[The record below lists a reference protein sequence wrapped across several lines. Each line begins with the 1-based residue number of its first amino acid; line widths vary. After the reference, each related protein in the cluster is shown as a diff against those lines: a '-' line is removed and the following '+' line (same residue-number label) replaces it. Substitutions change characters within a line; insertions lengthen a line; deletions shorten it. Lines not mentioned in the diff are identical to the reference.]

1 MKQNLRHIIFRREL
15 EKSPVC
21 QPIEIAPQ
29 FCSKADSSG
38 INHQGESP
46 GHEPNRTFR
55 NPALCAAVIRDW
67 PANRG
72 LCSNRAVEA
81 SWQKLPVTS
90 PSLCAISSPAGQ
102 SNSLGCPSRPMTVT
116 RAHRKAVFTQT
127 QTTQKCHN
135 FALAD
140 GGLFS

>member
-1 MKQNLRHIIFRREL
+1 MKQNLPRVIFRRWL

-21 QPIEIAPQ
+21 QPIEIVRR
-29 FCSKADSSG
+29 FCSTAKFWETGHPDKHLAREPSKAF
-38 INHQGESP
+38 H
-46 GHEPNRTFR
+46 
-55 NPALCAAVIRDW
+55 NPAPAAAAIPNW

-81 SWQKLPVTS
+81 SWQKLPVTN

-102 SNSLGCPSRPMTVT
+102 SNSLGCPSRPTTVT
-116 RAHRKAVFTQT
+116 RAHRKVVFTQT
-127 QTTQKCHN
+127 QTTQQCHN